1 MAIKC
6 CTRALSVPEHSSEV
20 ANSCLRVTEV
30 KWQVTRLDP
39 AVLYKGSEIFKE
51 TMVLHRWGSITRQ
64 CGFIN

>member
-6 CTRALSVPEHSSEV
+6 CTRALSLSSEV

-30 KWQVTRLDP
+30 KWHVTRLDP
-39 AVLYKGSEIFKE
+39 AVLYKGSEISKE
-51 TMVLHRWGSITRQ
+51 AMVLHRWGSITRQ